1 MKLHQLYEKCMAATG
16 KGLRCKHDG
25 TERHAEGSTR
35 YAICHQHA
43 NMLMEGKKVT
53 FVAHITPE
61 NVIEAVN
68 QARLPGIDNNVKVAR
83 QVLQNTNP
91 EGGYDCEIFYVRG
104 LEPGKVLVLHKEVI
118 HINHWAKSIIFKD
131 AVDRMPNIEGRITGI
146 MLRSGNMKAVWN
158 RKPNGWVERPVP
170 NNLTIVTNNTKEN
183 N

>member
-1 MKLHQLYEKCMAATG
+1 MEEVRLLGFDVE
-16 KGLRCKHDG
+16 LVPPRFVPLDVDIVVDVDG
-25 TERHAEGSTR
+25 
-35 YAICHQHA
+35 
-43 NMLMEGKKVT
+43 
-53 FVAHITPE
+53 
-61 NVIEAVN
+61 
-68 QARLPGIDNNVKVAR
+68 
-83 QVLQNTNP
+83 QNTNP